1 MGRFLET
8 KGWAAGFMLAV
19 LTKIGVVTGGVT
31 ATVLTKAE
39 PFFFQNFIYL
49 PIQYTPLTY
58 TIYITLTN
66 TKDAIRV
73 EKRTILTK

>member
-19 LTKIGVVTGGVT
+19 LTKMSVVTSGVA

-39 PFFFQNFIYL
+39 PWN
-49 PIQYTPLTY
+49 LTES
-58 TIYITLTN
+58 TFSLG
-66 TKDAIRV
+66 
-73 EKRTILTK
+73 